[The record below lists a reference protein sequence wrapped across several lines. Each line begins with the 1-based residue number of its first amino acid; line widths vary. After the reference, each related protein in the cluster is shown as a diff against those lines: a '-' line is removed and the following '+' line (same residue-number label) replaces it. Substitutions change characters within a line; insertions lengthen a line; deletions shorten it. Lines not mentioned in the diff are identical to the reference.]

1 MLHNTFRCPAGGLH
15 SVYNLP
21 LDHGPNKKSSQLRP
35 ASPRPPVRF
44 EGSVQRHAAQFV
56 PMFLCGLH
64 SVYNLPLDHRCVLKV
79 VCNAM
84 LHNAFRCPAGGLHSV
99 YNLPLD
105 HRCVLKVVRN
115 AMLHNAF
122 NAFRCPAGGLH
133 SVYNLP
139 LDRDAIL
146 EALLF

>member
-79 VCNAM
+79 V
-84 LHNAFRCPAGGLHSV
+84 
-99 YNLPLD
+99 
-105 HRCVLKVVRN
+105 RN